1 MDIRV
6 RYTSI
11 DRCSK
16 SRRFKTLKGARA
28 FAQKWVGQHPE
39 IGCGYAVSFDGI
51 GKVTVEGCTLDELFP
66 APQSV

>member
-28 FAQKWVGQHPE
+28 
-39 IGCGYAVSFDGI
+39 
-51 GKVTVEGCTLDELFP
+51 TELFP
-66 APQSV
+66 VPQSV